1 MAQHNSSPATVTQPN
16 STPVTNAQPSST
28 LSTIARHNITPAT
41 ITEPNSTPV
50 SNTDADY
57 RRGKTV
63 YFSTH
68 RGGQV
73 NKGMVINL
81 TPRKKHIKVATS
93 SKERPIDVALDQL
106 KEPPPQPLKNHR
118 FIISGNIAE
127 RGEKEKVNTEK
138 LAEIINNLGGIV
150 FSGDVEKAADA
161 LLIIITSQ
169 KEINK
174 PTQKLNKTLVMA
186 YRLGWKIISKKLILE
201 ARNTNTLPSI
211 SHYELDL
218 TSIRNAPASN
228 VVHAKVFTKSSMINN
243 HQVVGGHRELKK
255 KLRESSKR
263 KNSENEMPQKSFP
276 KKPCTAYVMFSK
288 QMWKS
293 IITENPHFTM
303 HEVNS
308 VVSEMWKQV
317 GNEDRSAY
325 RQKALE
331 NYERRLEHYNSA
343 DRQP

>member
-1 MAQHNSSPATVTQPN
+1 M
-16 STPVTNAQPSST
+16 
-28 LSTIARHNITPAT
+28 
-41 ITEPNSTPV
+41 
-50 SNTDADY
+50 SNTDAEY

-63 YFSTH
+63 YFPTH

-81 TPRKKHIKVATS
+81 TPRKKHIKVTTS

-106 KEPPPQPLKNHR
+106 REPTPQPLKNHR
-118 FIISGNIAE
+118 FIISRNIAE

-161 LLIIITSQ
+161 SLIIITSQ

-243 HQVVGGHRELKK
+243 QPYGPSIYLNVVFIKK
-255 KLRESSKR
+255 IGYLEHSRKR
-263 KNSENEMPQKSFP
+263 KI
-276 KKPCTAYVMFSK
+276 Y
-288 QMWKS
+288 
-293 IITENPHFTM
+293 IINNNNNNNNNIT
-303 HEVNS
+303 
-308 VVSEMWKQV
+308 
-317 GNEDRSAY
+317 
-325 RQKALE
+325 
-331 NYERRLEHYNSA
+331 
-343 DRQP
+343 